1 MAAPTDKVGV
11 YLSVGVYI
19 FLYLIAL
26 FLLPNLLIW
35 LGGYFFGGI
44 LSQFVAAIWAN
55 WLALRIYSQLRLADL
70 GLVGVGVDA
79 EGVPVSG

>member
-1 MAAPTDKVGV
+1 MAAPTDKVGI

-19 FLYLIAL
+19 FLYLVAL

-44 LSQFVAAIWAN
+44 LSQFAAA
-55 WLALRIYSQLRLADL
+55 
-70 GLVGVGVDA
+70 V
-79 EGVPVSG
+79 ESGSTLIPISATPLFRY